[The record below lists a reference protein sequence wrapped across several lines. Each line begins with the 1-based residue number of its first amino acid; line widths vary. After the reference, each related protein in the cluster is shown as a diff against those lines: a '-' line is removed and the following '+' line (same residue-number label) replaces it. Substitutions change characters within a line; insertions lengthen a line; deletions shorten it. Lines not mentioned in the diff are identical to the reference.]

1 MDELIRTLAVYAL
14 PVLFALTMHD
24 AAQAFAARHFGD
36 NTAHAAGRTTF
47 NPLAHIDPL
56 GTIVIPIA
64 MFLMTSFVFGYA
76 KPLPLNYGQMRNP
89 KRDMAWVALSGP
101 GANFVMALIW
111 LVLLVLLTHFQVQ
124 ESFPLLVAK
133 AGVQVN
139 LWLMAFNLLPIPSMD
154 GGRVLFSILPNKL
167 AIKYARLE
175 PYGFII
181 LLVLIMLP
189 QLTSGPSIIG
199 IWLTVIGGLADFLL
213 RLIVSPLAI
222 LLS

>member
-47 NPLAHIDPL
+47 NPLAHIDPI

-64 MFLMTSFVFGYA
+64 MYLMTSFVFGYA
-76 KPLPLNYGQMRNP
+76 KPLPLNYGQMRKP

-101 GANFVMALIW
+101 AANFVMALIW
-111 LVLLVLLTHFQVQ
+111 MVLLVLLTYFRVQ

-133 AGVQVN
+133 AGIQVN

-154 GGRVLFSILPNKL
+154 GGRIMFSILPNTL

-181 LLVLIMLP
+181 LLVLILLP

-213 RLIVSPLAI
+213 RLMVTPLVI